1 MNKNL
6 IKLVS
11 VAASAIAL
19 CSLSACGDDGKIH
32 VKFWHTMGKQKSGV
46 VDRITEQ
53 FNKLYPDVVIEAD
66 GQGDYTA
73 LKDKLEQAIPAG
85 TMPQMAFCYP
95 DHVAGYMSSNA
106 VVNIEDYL
114 NDESLQ
120 FNADD
125 GLVGDFR
132 QSYWKEGQEYE
143 VPGTYSVPFAKSTEV
158 MFYNKTM
165 FEKYN
170 LEVPT
175 TWDEMWAL
183 CQQIKEEV
191 MPLEP
196 VLQYPMAYDSD
207 SNLFITMCEQNGIP
221 YTTNQNITKPA
232 DHITFNNEQAHEMI
246 NELVGYYNEG
256 YFATKNTLPNSTYS
270 STLFTEGKILMSI
283 GSTGGTSYQTS
294 ENFQVAVAKC
304 PITKSEGNGDKYI
317 SQGPSICFFKKG
329 SKEQKEY
336 AWKYYKYLVRSLN
349 TAAYAMDSGY
359 EPVRESAFNEDVYKE
374 YLRGDTLQAMVSRT
388 TATITDKFYNSAVFY
403 GSATARDVVG
413 NIFALVA
420 KKQKTLDAAFADAY
434 NTAVSACGNK

>member
-19 CSLSACGDDGKIH
+19 CSLSACGGDGKIH

-143 VPGTYSVPFAKSTEV
+143 VPGTYSVPFAK
-158 MFYNKTM
+158 
-165 FEKYN
+165 
-170 LEVPT
+170 
-175 TWDEMWAL
+175 
-183 CQQIKEEV
+183 
-191 MPLEP
+191 
-196 VLQYPMAYDSD
+196 
-207 SNLFITMCEQNGIP
+207 
-221 YTTNQNITKPA
+221 
-232 DHITFNNEQAHEMI
+232 
-246 NELVGYYNEG
+246 
-256 YFATKNTLPNSTYS
+256 
-270 STLFTEGKILMSI
+270 
-283 GSTGGTSYQTS
+283 
-294 ENFQVAVAKC
+294 
-304 PITKSEGNGDKYI
+304 
-317 SQGPSICFFKKG
+317 
-329 SKEQKEY
+329 
-336 AWKYYKYLVRSLN
+336 
-349 TAAYAMDSGY
+349 
-359 EPVRESAFNEDVYKE
+359 
-374 YLRGDTLQAMVSRT
+374 RGLS
-388 TATITDKFYNSAVFY
+388 
-403 GSATARDVVG
+403 
-413 NIFALVA
+413 
-420 KKQKTLDAAFADAY
+420 
-434 NTAVSACGNK
+434 